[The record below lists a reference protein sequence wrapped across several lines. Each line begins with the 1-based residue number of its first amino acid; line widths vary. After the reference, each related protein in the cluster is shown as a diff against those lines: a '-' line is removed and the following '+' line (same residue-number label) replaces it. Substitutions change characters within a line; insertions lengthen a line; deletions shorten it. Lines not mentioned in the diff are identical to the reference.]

1 MENITF
7 LKDYDQID
15 KDKFHFA
22 IKLSNIE
29 KVFDINK
36 IKTFTVGINGSKVS
50 GGQAQKILFA
60 RSIYFGKD
68 ILILDEP
75 TSGLDNVSKEDMISS
90 LKTLTQDYS
99 YTIVLSTHESFEN
112 LDCNTIELK
121 YKNK

>member
-36 IKTFTVGINGSKVS
+36 IKTFTVGINGSKVT

-60 RSIYFGKD
+60 RSIFHFSQFIDHSARSTFGKKVSP
-68 ILILDEP
+68 LKDEF
-75 TSGLDNVSKEDMISS
+75 K
-90 LKTLTQDYS
+90 
-99 YTIVLSTHESFEN
+99 
-112 LDCNTIELK
+112 
-121 YKNK
+121 